1 MSIYMYLARTS
12 FATQTDHRILRER
25 RENMAGVTVISI
37 PNEVGKNSSIR
48 NENEIHDIEKDT
60 RSIPES
66 SFSTSSLLH
75 CLKKKLVYD
84 HKKLIHSLK
93 VGVALVLV
101 SLLYLIDPLYE
112 QVGENA
118 MWAIMT
124 VVVLFE
130 YSAGATLGK
139 GLNRGLGTVLGGGL
153 GCLAAILAQKLNWVG
168 SSIVIGATIFVIGV
182 AATYSRLIPYFKKK
196 YDYGAMIFIL
206 TFNLVAVSGLQGEKV
221 LLLARERLATIVIG
235 FAICVFTSLLVL
247 PVWSSDELHS
257 SIATKFESLASSIE
271 GCSEEYFKPIDR
283 KSNEVTRSLDGY
295 LSVLNS
301 KARDEILGNFA
312 RWEPW
317 HGRFGLY
324 HPWEKYLHIGQLLRE
339 MAATNLSLKECICS
353 PRQPSTITL
362 RCSMKEPC
370 EAVASLLACS
380 LRELGDSIMQMKNC
394 QPRELIVAKLKT
406 TCFKLNTSVSVTKL
420 CTTENNTDGLAMA
433 TFVFLLMEMVD
444 KIEVLAKEVEELGGI
459 AGFEPQQ

>member
-1 MSIYMYLARTS
+1 
-12 FATQTDHRILRER
+12 
-25 RENMAGVTVISI
+25 MAGVTVISI
-37 PNEVGKNSSIR
+37 PNEVGRNTSTR

-60 RSIPES
+60 RNISES
-66 SFSTSSLLH
+66 SFSTSSLLL
-75 CLKKKLVYD
+75 CLKKKIVYD

-168 SSIVIGATIFVIGV
+168 SSIVIGATIFIIGV
-182 AATYSRLIPYFKKK
+182 AATYSRLIPNFKKK

-221 LLLARERLATIVIG
+221 LLLARERLATIIIG

-301 KARDEILGNFA
+301 KAKDEILGNFA

-362 RCSMKEPC
+362 RCSIKEPC

-394 QPRELIVAKLKT
+394 QPRELIVSKLKT
-406 TCFKLNTSVSVTKL
+406 TCFKLNNSASVTRL

-459 AGFEPQQ
+459 AGFQPQQKSQ